1 MGLLSGAF
9 KAASTVNSISIM
21 GKLKDWI
28 WEKAEPKVA
37 DFIRGIDASTIVSG
51 SEELKDY
58 DTKYTDEQKAE
69 FAERGAELA
78 KTFELFGRFDTG
90 ERNIDTAMYDLCGDI
105 SKAYKDEPDKLGCYL
120 TTSDPELN
128 DKIYNAAKLVNN
140 KVEELEANGT
150 EITKDVFKQ
159 LREENPE
166 IGEALDAV
174 MASIKGRSDNK
185 DGEKVTSSKIFNEEF
200 SKSMQESF
208 AETAKTIP
216 VIGNFLADKGAKVIG
231 ELGMPTDKQLE
242 PVENDP
248 SMTQKMPEALENV
261 KSCVS
266 EKTNKNT
273 NTISNRVARMQQEGI
288 YMPDDGTSA
297 KFADTET
304 QVGND

>member
-21 GKLKDWI
+21 GKLKGWI

-69 FAERGAELA
+69 FAERGAEMA
-78 KTFELFGRFDTG
+78 KTFELLGKFDTG

-105 SKAYKDEPDKLGCYL
+105 GKAYKDEPDKLGCYL
-120 TTSDPELN
+120 TTSDSELN
-128 DKIYNAAKLVNN
+128 DKVYNAAKLVNA

-166 IGEALDAV
+166 IKEALDAV
-174 MASIKGRSDNK
+174 TESIKGHSSDE
-185 DGEKVTSSKIFNEEF
+185 DGKKVVSSKIFNEEF

-216 VIGNFLADKGAKVIG
+216 VIGNFLADKGAKAIG
-231 ELGMPTDKQLE
+231 ELGMPDKHPE
-242 PVENDP
+242 PIEGHPFGMQNPYEIIENMKH
-248 SMTQKMPEALENV
+248 SASENENT
-261 KSCVS
+261 VS
-266 EKTNKNT
+266 A
-273 NTISNRVARMQQEGI
+273 SDRVARMQQEGI
-288 YMPDDGTSA
+288 YMPDDGTAAKSA
-297 KFADTET
+297 DAEV
-304 QVGND
+304 QVEND